1 MNPSAKRPVSSSAL
15 GPYPA
20 THTGSFAPSGTHGI
34 RIDVPSTSTGRPSA
48 SSRITWTASAS
59 RASVVGLRPCTRTAE
74 SPRPIPQIVRLPCIS
89 FSVACSDAITVQSRV
104 AGLVTIGPTTS
115 REVRAST
122 CEWITYG
129 SCQSTCESNVQ
140 PWLNPSSSARTSR
153 STTADPAGRSAARAR
168 RPWSSPHTRY
178 WHVSRF
184 RNRPC
189 PAAPRYSPS
198 STTTRPRDST
208 VRTRPVISRPS

>member
-1 MNPSAKRPVSSSAL
+1 M
-15 GPYPA
+15 
-20 THTGSFAPSGTHGI
+20 
-34 RIDVPSTSTGRPSA
+34 PSTSTGRPSA
-48 SSRITWTASAS
+48 SSRITCTAPSS
-59 RASVVGLRPCTRTAE
+59 RARVVGLRPCTRTAE
-74 SPRPIPQIVRLPCIS
+74 SPRPIPQTVRLPCIS
-89 FSVACSDAITVQSRV
+89 LSVACSDAITVQSRV

-115 REVRAST
+115 RDVRAST
-122 CEWITYG
+122 CERITYG

-153 STTADPAGRSAARAR
+153 STTAEPGGSVCSTSPMSMRS
-168 RPWSSPHTRY
+168 HTRY

-208 VRTRPVISRPS
+208 VRTCPVIPLPS

>member
-1 MNPSAKRPVSSSAL
+1 M
-15 GPYPA
+15 
-20 THTGSFAPSGTHGI
+20 
-34 RIDVPSTSTGRPSA
+34 PSTSTGRPSA
-48 SSRITWTASAS
+48 SSRITCTASAS

-89 FSVACSDAITVQSRV
+89 FSVACSEAITVQSRV

-115 REVRAST
+115 RDVRAST

-140 PWLNPSSSARTSR
+140 PWLNPSSSARTIR
-153 STTADPAGRSAARAR
+153 STTADAGGSVC
-168 RPWSSPHTRY
+168 STSPMSMRLSTRHSPRY
-178 WHVSRF
+178 WHVSRC
-184 RNRPC
+184 RNRPW